1 MAHGQSLRERRKQ
14 ETREQIKQAAR
25 ALMVEVGYDKVTM
38 RALAEAAGVG
48 LGTIGLHF
56 KDKKTLLL
64 SAFHDEIGQ
73 ESLRAMEAM
82 PREGTLK
89 EKFMSVLGGLYAY
102 YGKNALFLRP
112 VVREALFATGE
123 WRERFDAQ
131 LGEMINLISG
141 LVDRHKALGE
151 VKPEVPGHHVAMAGW
166 SIYLNG
172 LIDGLNCDD
181 FDVEAQLAKVEP
193 LLDVLLDGV
202 LFKGDTHE

>member
-1 MAHGQSLRERRKQ
+1 MTQGQSLRERRKQ
-14 ETREQIKQAAR
+14 ETREQIKRAAR
-25 ALMVEVGYDKVTM
+25 TLMVEVGYDKVTM
-38 RALAEAAGVG
+38 RALAAAAGVG

-73 ESLRAMEAM
+73 ESLRAFEAM
-82 PREGTLK
+82 PQEGSLK
-89 EKFMSVLGGLYAY
+89 EKLMSILGGLYAY
-102 YGKNALFLRP
+102 YGRNALFLRP

-131 LGEMINLISG
+131 LGEMIHLITG

-151 VKPEVPGHHVAMAGW
+151 VRQGVSGHHVAMAGW
-166 SIYLNG
+166 SLYLNG
-172 LIDGLNCDD
+172 LIDGLNGET

-193 LLDVLLDGV
+193 LLDVLLNGV
-202 LFKGDTHE
+202 LTQGDGHA